1 MGVGGM
7 PKKASYSNDSI
18 TTLKG
23 ADRVRL
29 RPAVIFGSDG
39 LDGCEHSVF
48 EILSNSIDEA
58 REGYGDKIVVTRF
71 SDNSVEVQD
80 FGRGIPVDY
89 NEKEKKFNWE
99 LVFCEL
105 YAGGKYDTNN
115 GGSYEFSLGLN
126 GLGLCATQ
134 YSSEYMEA
142 EIHRDGFK
150 YTLNFKA
157 GKPSGKMQKEEYRHR
172 DTGSRIK
179 WRPDLKVFTDI
190 AIPLDYYK
198 DVLKKQ
204 AIVNAGVTFILK
216 NQTGKNSF
224 ETFEYKYDNGIT
236 DYINEVVGE
245 NALTSVQTWQT
256 ERTGRDREDLK
267 DYRVKINAVL
277 CFSNKVK
284 LKEYY
289 HNSSFLEYGGAPE
302 KAVRNAFV
310 YSIDSYLK
318 TSGKY
323 LKSDAKIKFEDVEEC
338 LAIIISSFS
347 TQTSYENQ
355 TKKAINNKFI
365 QEAMT
370 DFLRHQLEIYFIEN
384 KTEADKIADQVLINM
399 RSRIRAETTRQNLKK
414 TLQSSTD
421 FTNRIQKFVDCRSKD
436 TSEREIFI
444 VEGNSALGACKQAR
458 NAEFQAVIPVRG
470 KILNCLKSEYD
481 KIFKNEIITDLIKI
495 LGCGVEVKSKASKN
509 LSSFNLDMLRWS
521 KVIICTDA
529 DVDGFQIRTLILT
542 MIYRLMPTLIEEGK
556 VFIAETPLYEINCK
570 DQVWFAYTEKEKT
583 QALEEIGKQKFTIQR
598 SKGLGEN
605 DPDMMWLTT
614 MNPKTRRLIKV
625 EPEDAQRTAEVF
637 DMLLGDDLA
646 GRKQHITDNGHLFIE
661 MTDLS

>member
-1 MGVGGM
+1 M